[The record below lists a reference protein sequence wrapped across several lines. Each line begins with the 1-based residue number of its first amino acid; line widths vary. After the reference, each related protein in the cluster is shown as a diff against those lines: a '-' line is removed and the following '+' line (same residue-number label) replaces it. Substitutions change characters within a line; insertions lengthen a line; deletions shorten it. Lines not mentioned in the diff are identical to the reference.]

1 MADCPHLG
9 FEPKRSFKRFPLRGI
24 VARDLG
30 GVRHAPMREARP
42 CQGVLYSRSVS
53 IACGFTRSA
62 GREPALSA

>member
-30 GVRHAPMREARP
+30 GVRHAPIPGAEKQNADH
-42 CQGVLYSRSVS
+42 G
-53 IACGFTRSA
+53 
-62 GREPALSA
+62 